1 MSSLSARRNFLR
13 STAAGACVGW
23 SDWSF
28 LSRLRPVGAAET
40 SLSNG
45 AVRFDAELEPLVRLI
60 EETPRERLLEE
71 IAVRVRGGTSYRQ
84 VVAALLLA
92 GIRNVEPRPSVGF
105 KFHAVLVVNSAHV
118 ASLSSQDRD
127 RWLPIFWALDYFKSA
142 QARDVQ
148 QGNWTMGPVRESGV
162 PSAEQAPGAFAS
174 AMEQWDVERADTAVA
189 GLVRSRG
196 AHRVFDLFARFA
208 ARDFRSIGHK
218 VIFLSNSWRTLQMI
232 GWNHAEPV
240 MRSLAYAMLNHHGE
254 PNPAESDL
262 PPDRPW
268 RRNDELAERIRP
280 AWQSGQ
286 SDPQAAH
293 DLLATLRAG
302 SSDDACDHVVELLN
316 RGTDPS
322 SIYDALFSGAGELLM
337 RQPGIVA
344 LHAVTTTNAIHYAF
358 RTVSEDPARRR
369 LLLQNAAFL
378 PMFREAMGRRGDVAS
393 ARIDEMSLP
402 ESSDVAPDVAQIF
415 HDVSHDRG
423 EAARGVFAYLQQD
436 RDPETL
442 MDTAR
447 RLIFLKGT
455 NAHDYKFSSAV
466 LEDYYH
472 ISPAWRDR
480 FLAASV
486 YNLRGSEES
495 DNGLV
500 QRIRDALSA

>member
-1 MSSLSARRNFLR
+1 MSGLDGRRSFLR

-45 AVRFDAELEPLVRLI
+45 VVQFDSGIEALVRLI

-71 IAVRVRGGTSYRQ
+71 VAVRIRGGTSYREI
-84 VVAALLLA
+84 VAALLLA

-118 ASLSSQDRD
+118 ASRSSQDHD

-142 QARDVQ
+142 QARDVE
-148 QGNWTMGPVRESGV
+148 QGNWTMGPVREAGV
-162 PSAEQAPGAFAS
+162 PSADEAPGAFAS
-174 AMEQWDVERADTAVA
+174 AMQQWDEDQADTAVA
-189 GLVRSRG
+189 GLVRTRG
-196 AHRVFDLFARFA
+196 AHDVFDLFAQFA

-240 MRSLAYAMLNHHGE
+240 LRSLAYAMLNHHGE
-254 PNPAESDL
+254 PNPVDSDL

-268 RRNDELAERIRP
+268 RRNQELAERIRP
-280 AWQSGQ
+280 AWQAGAPS
-286 SDPQAAH
+286 PQAAD
-293 DLLATLRAG
+293 DLLQTLRDG
-302 SSDDACDHVVELLN
+302 SSDEACDQVVELLN
-316 RGTDPS
+316 RKTDPS
-322 SIYDALFSGAGELLM
+322 SIYDALFAGAGELLM

-344 LHAVTTTNAIHYAF
+344 LHSVTTTNALHYAF
-358 RTVSEDPARRR
+358 QTASGDQTRRR

-378 PMFREAMGRRGDVAS
+378 PMFREAMGQRGDVAS
-393 ARIDEMSLP
+393 ARIDEMSVP
-402 ESSDVAPDVAQIF
+402 EGGAAGLDVEQIF

-423 EAARGVFAYLQQD
+423 QAARAVFAYLQQHQ
-436 RDPETL
+436 DPEAL
-442 MDTAR
+442 MDAAR

-486 YNLRGSEES
+486 YNLRGSQES

-500 QRIRDALSA
+500 ERIRDALST